1 MNPVYRYRQS
11 HLIGASIGAQCIAL
25 YLSISNGELRPAAEI
40 DWFDVLGEG
49 GVLLFA
55 LTWIVAAIISRPPGR
70 VTTLLVAGLNC
81 FAFTAL
87 LDFLDESM
95 GYSAAHQWLSMLESM
110 PAAFGM
116 VVMSLALIGWHKEQK
131 ALNRQLERREW
142 SYRNHEQID
151 PVTQLY
157 QADYWR
163 ARVSDLKVHQ
173 LNGCVMMLDID
184 GFSAFNENHGYQEGD
199 RFLQDIARL
208 LVMHVRASDLVCR
221 YAGDR
226 FVVLM
231 PELSCSEG
239 LRLANEMQVSVRHLA
254 FKSGANTTALFQ
266 SARVSVLDI
275 SDGKDAESLLTMLQ
289 NRLDNREN
297 HAA

>member
-1 MNPVYRYRQS
+1 MNPVYRNRQS
-11 HLIGASIGAQCIAL
+11 HLIGASVGAQSIAV
-25 YLSISNGELRPAAEI
+25 YLSLSHGVLRHAAEI

-49 GVLLFA
+49 CVLLFA

-95 GYSAAHQWLSMLESM
+95 SYSAAHEWLSMLESM

-116 VVMSLALIGWHKEQK
+116 VVMSAALIGWHKEQK

-163 ARVSDLKVHQ
+163 ARVNDAKSHQ
-173 LNGCVMMLDID
+173 LSGCVMMLDINR
-184 GFSAFNENHGYQEGD
+184 FSSFNENHGYQEGD

-208 LVMHVRASDLVCR
+208 LIMHVRASDLVCR
-221 YAGDR
+221 FAGDR
-226 FVVLM
+226 FVFLM
-231 PELSCSEG
+231 PELSCESAT
-239 LRLANEMQVSVRHLA
+239 RLASDIQVSIRHLA
-254 FKSGANTTALFQ
+254 FKCGANTTALFQ
-266 SARVSVLDI
+266 SARVSVLNI
-275 SDGKDAESLLTMLQ
+275 NDGTDADNLLCMLQ
-289 NRLDNREN
+289 SRLNSQDF

>member
-11 HLIGASIGAQCIAL
+11 HLIGASVGAQSIAV
-25 YLSISNGELRPAAEI
+25 YLSLSHGVLRPAAEI
-40 DWFDVLGEG
+40 NWFDVLGEG
-49 GVLLFA
+49 CVLLFA

-95 GYSAAHQWLSMLESM
+95 SYSAAHEWLSMLESM

-116 VVMSLALIGWHKEQK
+116 VVMSAALIGWHKEQK

-163 ARVSDLKVHQ
+163 ARGNDAKSHQ
-173 LNGCVMMLDID
+173 LSGCVMMLDINR
-184 GFSAFNENHGYQEGD
+184 FSSFNENHGYQEGD

-208 LVMHVRASDLVCR
+208 LIMHVRASDLVCR
-221 YAGDR
+221 FAGDR
-226 FVVLM
+226 FVFLM
-231 PELSCSEG
+231 PELSCESAT
-239 LRLANEMQVSVRHLA
+239 RLATDIQVSIRHLA
-254 FKSGANTTALFQ
+254 FKCGANTTALFQ
-266 SARVSVLDI
+266 SARVSVLNI
-275 SDGKDAESLLTMLQ
+275 NDGTNADNLLCMLQ
-289 NRLDNREN
+289 SRLNSQDF

>member
-11 HLIGASIGAQCIAL
+11 HLIGASVGAQSIAV
-25 YLSISNGELRPAAEI
+25 YLSLSHGVLRPAAEI
-40 DWFDVLGEG
+40 NWFDVLGEG
-49 GVLLFA
+49 CVLLFA

-95 GYSAAHQWLSMLESM
+95 SYSAAHEWLSMLESM

-116 VVMSLALIGWHKEQK
+116 VVMSAALIGWHKEQK

-163 ARVSDLKVHQ
+163 ARVNDAKSHQ
-173 LNGCVMMLDID
+173 LSGCVMMLDINR
-184 GFSAFNENHGYQEGD
+184 FSSFNENHGYQEGD

-208 LVMHVRASDLVCR
+208 LIMHVRASDLVCR
-221 YAGDR
+221 FAGDR
-226 FVVLM
+226 FVFLM
-231 PELSCSEG
+231 PELSCESAT
-239 LRLANEMQVSVRHLA
+239 RLATDIQVSIRHLA
-254 FKSGANTTALFQ
+254 FKCGANTTALFQ
-266 SARVSVLDI
+266 SARVSVLNI
-275 SDGKDAESLLTMLQ
+275 NDGTNADNLLCMLQ
-289 NRLDNREN
+289 SRLNSQDF